1 MCVIFREK
9 VGASGCR
16 FWSLRVVDIEEYKVW
31 IEALVRPLILAAIS
45 ALIYIAYKHAK
56 GYKRIA
62 VEIGIVACLF
72 FLIVTAYSLGY
83 IHSNIRML
91 QSKLKESP
99 ETEISR
105 ISFNITRLND
115 NWTLKLGICDF
126 CYCCWIFG
134 LSVFSSR
141 YLGGWGST
149 C

>member
-1 MCVIFREK
+1 M
-9 VGASGCR
+9 
-16 FWSLRVVDIEEYKVW
+16 W
-31 IEALVRPLILAAIS
+31 IEALVIPLILAAIS

-115 NWTLKLGICDF
+115 NWTLLNWAFVIFVIVAGYLVFLYFLHDILGDGGQPAKKEKKRIK
-126 CYCCWIFG
+126 
-134 LSVFSSR
+134 SSK
-141 YLGGWGST
+141 
-149 C
+149 